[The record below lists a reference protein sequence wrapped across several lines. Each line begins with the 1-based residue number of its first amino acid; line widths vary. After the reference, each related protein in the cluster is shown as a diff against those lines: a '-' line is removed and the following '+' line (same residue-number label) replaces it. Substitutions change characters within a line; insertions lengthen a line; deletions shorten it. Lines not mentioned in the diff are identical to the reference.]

1 MTNVVCRSVRSR
13 SPLSLV
19 VLMVGLAL
27 VLQSGPARAHLNS
40 SGMGPVY
47 DGLLH
52 FVTSPEDLI
61 PTLALALLAGLRGAA
76 YGRRALFTL
85 PAAWLLGSLAGSAA
99 SATSGG
105 AVLSSLWFLLLGG
118 LVAADARLS
127 LRVTTVLAA
136 LVGLVHGYLN
146 GTGMGQSASAVLAML
161 GLVAAVFILIALAAA
176 FVVQLRAQ
184 WARIAVRV
192 VGSWIA
198 ATGLLLLGWALRG
211 G

>member
-19 VLMVGLAL
+19 VLTVGLAL

-146 GTGMGQSASAVLAML
+146 GTGMGQSASAVLAVL

-176 FVVQLRAQ
+176 FVAQLRAQ

>member
-146 GTGMGQSASAVLAML
+146 GTGMGQSASAVLAVL

-176 FVVQLRAQ
+176 FVAQLRAQ